1 MNMFLMQHRDNWST
15 FLTWKKRIDLFIIMR
30 LGVEVVLH
38 AFVLTSICHR
48 LVELRFMASLPV
60 SWI

>member
-1 MNMFLMQHRDNWST
+1 MFLMQHRDNWGT
-15 FLTWKKRIDLFIIMR
+15 LLTWRKRIDLFIIMR

-48 LVELRFMASLPV
+48 LAELRFMASLPV